1 MITKALAGAAAKPL
15 ILSILSSGEAYG
27 YQLIQRIEA
36 LSGGALL
43 WNDGTLYPVLHRL
56 EDQELVTS
64 TWRTSE
70 VGRRRK
76 YYQLTERGRQT
87 LEAEKRQ
94 WLSVD
99 AVLAQL
105 WGLEPRPV

>member
-15 ILSILSSGEAYG
+15 ILSLLGSGEAYG
-27 YQLIQRIEA
+27 YEIIQRIEA
-36 LSGGALL
+36 LSGGTLL